1 MNQAA
6 MMKIRKM
13 QKEMMEAQK
22 RIEET
27 VFTGTAGGGMVSVSM
42 TGAHTV
48 TEVKI
53 DPEAF
58 ESKDDVDMI
67 NDALKAAFNDCIK
80 QIEKATQDAMGGFN
94 LGGFGGL
101 F

>member
-22 RIEET
+22 KIEET
-27 VFTGTAGGGMVSVSM
+27 VYTGKSGGGMVVVSM
-42 TGAHTV
+42 TGAHNV
-48 TEVKI
+48 VEVKI
-53 DPEAF
+53 DPESF
-58 ESKDDVDMI
+58 ESKEDIEMI
-67 NDALKAAFNDCIK
+67 QDAIQTAFNDCIK
-80 QIEKATQDAMGGFN
+80 QIEKATSDLMGGFN
-94 LGGFGGL
+94 LGGLGGM

>member
-22 RIEET
+22 KIEET
-27 VFTGTAGGGMVSVSM
+27 VYTGKSGGGMVTVSM
-42 TGAHTV
+42 TGAH
-48 TEVKI
+48 EVKEIKI
-53 DPEAF
+53 DPESF
-58 ESKDDVDMI
+58 ESKDDIEMI
-67 NDALKAAFNDCIK
+67 EDAVKAAFNDCLK
-80 QIEKATQDAMGGFN
+80 QIEKATSDLMGGFN
-94 LGGFGGL
+94 LGGFGGM